1 MRRILLALAIG
12 LIVIALPGVTFATS
26 DEETVRLLKR
36 DADQGNANAQGR
48 LGYFYETGRGG
59 LAKDDR
65 EAARLYRL
73 AADQGNA
80 SARNNL
86 GGLYRDGRGG
96 LTKDDREALR
106 LFKLAADQGNAY
118 GQLNLGLFNRDGRGG
133 LSKDDREAAR
143 LFKLAAD
150 QAQADARVNLGYFY
164 ETGHGGLAKDD
175 GEAVRLYRLA
185 ADQGNA
191 TAQSNLGV
199 FYRDGR
205 GGLAKDDREA
215 LRLFKLAADQGNP
228 YGQNHLGGF
237 YRDGG
242 GGLAKDDREAARLFK
257 LAADQGH
264 ASAKVNLGYFYEKG
278 RGDLAQDD
286 REAAR
291 LYKLAADQGNAAG
304 QNYLGVLYRDGRG
317 GLTKDERE
325 AARLFK
331 LASDQ
336 NYAYAQQNL
345 GTFYRDGRGGLTVDD
360 REAARLLKLAADQ
373 GNANARTA
381 LNQITQQ
388 PSQEV
393 NAAPN
398 AHLKQ
403 EVVEPSSAP
412 AANLPSVPERRVA
425 LVIGNSAYQTVSGL
439 PNTTN
444 DARAIAE
451 VLKADGFTSV
461 RIILDMTRASMIA
474 SLNDFQ
480 READTSDWA
489 VVYYAG
495 HGLEV
500 SGANY
505 LVPIDAKL
513 GDDRDIQDEAVS
525 VDRILSAVENAKKL
539 RLVMLDACRDNPFLK
554 RMHRSIATRSI
565 SRGLAAIEP
574 SGATLI
580 VFAAKDGETAEDG
593 TGGHSPFAASLIK
606 RLQQPTIEIN
616 KLFRLVTSDV
626 LKATGNQQRPFVYG
640 SLPGEEDYYFRLR

>member
-12 LIVIALPGVTFATS
+12 LTLVALPGVGFAMS
-26 DEETVRLLKR
+26 DEETVRLLQR
-36 DADQGNANAQGR
+36 DADQGNASAQVR

-65 EAARLYRL
+65 KAARLYKL

-80 SARNNL
+80 AARNNL
-86 GGLYRDGRGG
+86 GVLYRDGGGG

-118 GQLNLGLFNRDGRGG
+118 AQQNLGGFYRDGRGG
-133 LSKDDREAAR
+133 LGKDDREAVR

-150 QAQADARVNLGYFY
+150 QALADARASLGYFY
-164 ETGHGGLAKDD
+164 ETGRGGLPKDTR
-175 GEAVRLYRLA
+175 EAARLYRLA

-191 TAQSNLGV
+191 AAQNNLGV
-199 FYRDGR
+199 FYRDG
-205 GGLAKDDREA
+205 GAGLTKDDREA
-215 LRLFKLAADQGNP
+215 LRFFKLAADQGNAA
-228 YGQNHLGGF
+228 GQNNLGVL
-237 YRDGG
+237 YRDGRG
-242 GGLAKDDREAARLFK
+242 SLTKDEREA
-257 LAADQGH
+257 
-264 ASAKVNLGYFYEKG
+264 V
-278 RGDLAQDD
+278 
-286 REAAR
+286 R

-304 QNYLGVLYRDGRG
+304 QNNLGVLYRDGRG
-317 GLTKDERE
+317 SLTMDNRE
-325 AARLFK
+325 AARLF
-331 LASDQ
+331 
-336 NYAYAQQNL
+336 
-345 GTFYRDGRGGLTVDD
+345 
-360 REAARLLKLAADQ
+360 KLAADQ

-381 LNQITQQ
+381 LNQIAQ

-393 NAAPN
+393 GAAPN
-398 AHLKQ
+398 AHSNQ
-403 EVVEPSSAP
+403 EVVEPSPAP
-412 AANLPSVPERRVA
+412 AANLPSGPERRVA
-425 LVIGNSAYQTVSGL
+425 LVIGNAAYQAVSGL
-439 PNTTN
+439 ANTTN
-444 DARAIAE
+444 DARAIAD

-461 RIILDMTRASMIA
+461 RIALDMTRASMIA

-500 SGANY
+500 SGTNY
-505 LVPIDAKL
+505 LVPIDARL

-525 VDRILSAVENAKKL
+525 VDRILRAVENAKKL

-554 RMHRSIATRSI
+554 KMHRSIATRSI

-574 SGATLI
+574 LGATLI

-593 TGGHSPFAASLIK
+593 AGSHSPFAASLIK

-640 SLPGEEDYYFRLR
+640 SLPGEEDYYFRSR

>member
-1 MRRILLALAIG
+1 MRRFLLALAIG
-12 LIVIALPGVTFATS
+12 LTLVALPGVGFAAS
-26 DEETVRLLKR
+26 DEETVRLLQR
-36 DADQGNANAQGR
+36 DADQGNANAQVR
-48 LGYFYETGRGG
+48 LGYFYENGRGG

-65 EAARLYRL
+65 KAARLYKL

-80 SARNNL
+80 AARNNL
-86 GGLYRDGRGG
+86 GVLYRDGGGG

-118 GQLNLGLFNRDGRGG
+118 AQQNLGGFYRDGRGG
-133 LSKDDREAAR
+133 LTKDDREAVR

-150 QAQADARVNLGYFY
+150 QALADARASLGYFY
-164 ETGHGGLAKDD
+164 ETGRGGLAKDTR
-175 GEAVRLYRLA
+175 EAARLYRLA

-191 TAQSNLGV
+191 AAQNNLGV
-199 FYRDGR
+199 FYRDGG
-205 GGLAKDDREA
+205 GGLTKDDREA
-215 LRLFKLAADQGNP
+215 LRLFKLAADQGNS
-228 YGQNHLGGF
+228 YGQHNLGG
-237 YRDGG
+237 
-242 GGLAKDDREAARLFK
+242 
-257 LAADQGH
+257 
-264 ASAKVNLGYFYEKG
+264 
-278 RGDLAQDD
+278 
-286 REAAR
+286 
-291 LYKLAADQGNAAG
+291 
-304 QNYLGVLYRDGRG
+304 LYRDGLG
-317 GLTKDERE
+317 GLAKDERE

-331 LASDQ
+331 LAADHGNAGAGVS
-336 NYAYAQQNL
+336 L
-345 GTFYRDGRGGLTVDD
+345 GYFYEKGLGDLAKDD
-360 REAARLLKLAADQ
+360 REAVRLYRLAADQ

-381 LNQITQQ
+381 LNQITQ

-393 NAAPN
+393 GAVANARSN
-398 AHLKQ
+398 Q

-412 AANLPSVPERRVA
+412 VANLLSVPERRVA
-425 LVIGNSAYQTVSGL
+425 LVIGNAAYQAVSGL
-439 PNTTN
+439 ANTTN
-444 DARAIAE
+444 DARAIAD

-461 RIILDMTRASMIA
+461 RIALDMTRASMIA

-500 SGANY
+500 SGTNY
-505 LVPIDAKL
+505 LVPIDARL

-525 VDRILSAVENAKKL
+525 VDRILRAVENAKKL

-554 RMHRSIATRSI
+554 KMHRSIATRSI

-574 SGATLI
+574 LGATLI

-593 TGGHSPFAASLIK
+593 AGNHSPFAASLIK

-640 SLPGEEDYYFRLR
+640 SLPGEEDYYFRSR

>member
-1 MRRILLALAIG
+1 MRRILLALAMA
-12 LIVIALPGVTFATS
+12 LTVIALPGVTFAIS
-26 DEETVRLLKR
+26 DEETVRLLKH

-106 LFKLAADQGNAY
+106 L
-118 GQLNLGLFNRDGRGG
+118 
-133 LSKDDREAAR
+133 
-143 LFKLAAD
+143 
-150 QAQADARVNLGYFY
+150 
-164 ETGHGGLAKDD
+164 
-175 GEAVRLYRLA
+175 YRLA

-205 GGLAKDDREA
+205 GGLTKDDREA

-228 YGQNHLGGF
+228 YGQNQLGGF
-237 YRDGG
+237 
-242 GGLAKDDREAARLFK
+242 F
-257 LAADQGH
+257 
-264 ASAKVNLGYFYEKG
+264 
-278 RGDLAQDD
+278 
-286 REAAR
+286 
-291 LYKLAADQGNAAG
+291 
-304 QNYLGVLYRDGRG
+304 RDGRG
-317 GLTKDERE
+317 GLTM
-325 AARLFK
+325 
-331 LASDQ
+331 
-336 NYAYAQQNL
+336 
-345 GTFYRDGRGGLTVDD
+345 DD
-360 REAARLLKLAADQ
+360 REAARLLRLAADQ

-393 NAAPN
+393 SSAPS

-412 AANLPSVPERRVA
+412 TANFPSVPERRVA

-505 LVPIDAKL
+505 LVPIVAKL

-554 RMHRSIATRSI
+554 KMHRSIATRSI

-574 SGATLI
+574 LGATLI

-593 TGGHSPFAASLIK
+593 AGSHSPFAASLIK

-640 SLPGEEDYYFRLR
+640 SLPGEEDYYFRSR

>member
-1 MRRILLALAIG
+1 MRRILLALVIA
-12 LIVIALPGVTFATS
+12 LTVIALPGVTFAIS

-150 QAQADARVNLGYFY
+150 QAQADARVNLGHFY

-175 GEAVRLYRLA
+175 REAVRLYRLA

-205 GGLAKDDREA
+205 GGLTKDDREA

-228 YGQNHLGGF
+228 YGQNNLGGL

-242 GGLAKDDREAARLFK
+242 GGLAKDDREAARL
-257 LAADQGH
+257 
-264 ASAKVNLGYFYEKG
+264 
-278 RGDLAQDD
+278 
-286 REAAR
+286 
-291 LYKLAADQGNAAG
+291 YKLAADQGSAAG

-336 NYAYAQQNL
+336 NYAYGQQNL
-345 GTFYRDGRGGLTVDD
+345 GIFYRDGRGGLTMDD

-388 PSQEV
+388 TSQEV
-393 NAAPN
+393 TAAPN
-398 AHLKQ
+398 APLKQ
-403 EVVEPSSAP
+403 EAVEPGSAP

-425 LVIGNSAYQTVSGL
+425 LVIGNSAYQTVGGL

-451 VLKADGFTSV
+451 VLRADGFTSV

-474 SLNDFQ
+474 FLNDFQ

-495 HGLEV
+495 HGMEV

-513 GDDRDIQDEAVS
+513 GDDRDVQDEAVS

-574 SGATLI
+574 MGATLI

>member
-1 MRRILLALAIG
+1 MRRILLALAIA
-12 LIVIALPGVTFATS
+12 LAVIALPGVTFAIS

-65 EAARLYRL
+65 EAA
-73 AADQGNA
+73 
-80 SARNNL
+80 
-86 GGLYRDGRGG
+86 
-96 LTKDDREALR
+96 R

-175 GEAVRLYRLA
+175 REAVRLYRLA

-205 GGLAKDDREA
+205 GGLT
-215 LRLFKLAADQGNP
+215 
-228 YGQNHLGGF
+228 
-237 YRDGG
+237 
-242 GGLAKDDREAARLFK
+242 KDDREAARLYR
-257 LAADQGH
+257 LAADQGN
-264 ASAKVNLGYFYEKG
+264 ASARVILGYFYEKG
-278 RGDLAQDD
+278 RADLAQDE

-291 LYKLAADQGNAAG
+291 LYKLAAYQGSAAG

-325 AARLFK
+325 AARL
-331 LASDQ
+331 
-336 NYAYAQQNL
+336 
-345 GTFYRDGRGGLTVDD
+345 
-360 REAARLLKLAADQ
+360 LKLAADQ

-388 PSQEV
+388 TSQEV
-393 NAAPN
+393 TAAPN
-398 AHLKQ
+398 APAKQ
-403 EVVEPSSAP
+403 EAVEPGSAP
-412 AANLPSVPERRVA
+412 AANLPAVPERRVA
-425 LVIGNSAYQTVSGL
+425 LVIGNSAYQTVGGL

-474 SLNDFQ
+474 SLNEFQ
-480 READTSDWA
+480 READASDWA

-495 HGLEV
+495 HGMEV

-505 LVPIDAKL
+505 LVPIDARL

-574 SGATLI
+574 MGATLI

>member
-1 MRRILLALAIG
+1 MRRILLALAVG
-12 LIVIALPGVTFATS
+12 LTLVALPGVGFAMS
-26 DEETVRLLKR
+26 DEETVIVLKR
-36 DADQGNANAQGR
+36 DADQGNANAQVR

-65 EAARLYRL
+65 EAARLYKL

-80 SARNNL
+80 AARSNL

-118 GQLNLGLFNRDGRGG
+118 GQHNLGLFYRDGRGG

-143 LFKLAAD
+143 LFTLAAD
-150 QAQADARVNLGYFY
+150 QAHPDARVSLGYLY
-164 ETGHGGLAKDD
+164 ETGRGGLPKDD
-175 GEAVRLYRLA
+175 REALRLYRLA

-191 TAQSNLGV
+191 TARNNLGV
-199 FYRDGR
+199 YYRDGR
-205 GGLAKDDREA
+205 GGLTKDDREA
-215 LRLFKLAADQGNP
+215 LRLFKLAADQGSP
-228 YGQNHLGGF
+228 YGQNNLGGF

-242 GGLAKDDREAARLFK
+242 GGLPKDDREAVRLYR
-257 LAADQGH
+257 LAADQGN
-264 ASAKVNLGYFYEKG
+264 ASARVNLGYFYEKG

-304 QNYLGVLYRDGRG
+304 QNNLGVLYRDGRG

-325 AARLFK
+325 AARLFR

-336 NYAYAQQNL
+336 NNVYGQQNL
-345 GTFYRDGRGGLTVDD
+345 GIFYRDGRGGLTMDD
-360 REAARLLKLAADQ
+360 REAARLFKLAADQ

-381 LNQITQQ
+381 LNQIT
-388 PSQEV
+388 
-393 NAAPN
+393 PN
-398 AHLKQ
+398 AHSNQ
-403 EVVEPSSAP
+403 EVVEPRSAP
-412 AANLPSVPERRVA
+412 TANLPSVPERRVA
-425 LVIGNSAYQTVSGL
+425 LVIGNSAYQAVSGL
-439 PNTTN
+439 ANTTN

-461 RIILDMTRASMIA
+461 RIILDMNRASMIA

-500 SGANY
+500 SGTNY
-505 LVPIDAKL
+505 LVPIDARL
-513 GDDRDIQDEAVS
+513 GDDRDIPDEAVS

-574 SGATLI
+574 VGATLI

-593 TGGHSPFAASLIK
+593 AGNHSPFAASLIN

-626 LKATGNQQRPFVYG
+626 LKATGNKQRPFVYG
-640 SLPGEEDYYFRLR
+640 SLPGEEDYYFRSR

>member
-1 MRRILLALAIG
+1 MRRILLALAIA
-12 LIVIALPGVTFATS
+12 LTVIALPGVTFAIS

-48 LGYFYETGRGG
+48 LGYFYESGRGG

-86 GGLYRDGRGG
+86 GGLY
-96 LTKDDREALR
+96 
-106 LFKLAADQGNAY
+106 
-118 GQLNLGLFNRDGRGG
+118 RDGRGG

-175 GEAVRLYRLA
+175 REAVRLYRLA

-205 GGLAKDDREA
+205 GGITKDDREA

-228 YGQNHLGGF
+228 YGQNNLGGL

-242 GGLAKDDREAARLFK
+242 GGLAKDDREAGRLYK
-257 LAADQGH
+257 LAADQGN
-264 ASAKVNLGYFYEKG
+264 ASARVNLGYFYEKG

-291 LYKLAADQGNAAG
+291 LYKLAADQGSAAG
-304 QNYLGVLYRDGRG
+304 Q
-317 GLTKDERE
+317 
-325 AARLFK
+325 
-331 LASDQ
+331 
-336 NYAYAQQNL
+336 
-345 GTFYRDGRGGLTVDD
+345 
-360 REAARLLKLAADQ
+360 
-373 GNANARTA
+373 TA

-388 PSQEV
+388 TSQEV
-393 NAAPN
+393 TAAPN
-398 AHLKQ
+398 APLKQ

-412 AANLPSVPERRVA
+412 AANLPAVPERRVA
-425 LVIGNSAYQTVSGL
+425 LVIGNSAYQTVGGL

-461 RIILDMTRASMIA
+461 RMILDMNRASMIA
-474 SLNDFQ
+474 SLNEFQ

-495 HGLEV
+495 HGMEV

-505 LVPIDAKL
+505 LVPIDARL
-513 GDDRDIQDEAVS
+513 GDDRDILDEAVS
-525 VDRILSAVENAKKL
+525 VNRILSAVENAKKL
-539 RLVMLDACRDNPFLK
+539 RLVMFDACRDNPFLK

-574 SGATLI
+574 MGATLI

-593 TGGHSPFAASLIK
+593 TGGHS
-606 RLQQPTIEIN
+606 
-616 KLFRLVTSDV
+616 
-626 LKATGNQQRPFVYG
+626 
-640 SLPGEEDYYFRLR
+640 

>member
-1 MRRILLALAIG
+1 MRRILLALAMA
-12 LIVIALPGVTFATS
+12 LTVIALPGVTFAIS
-26 DEETVRLLKR
+26 DEETVRLLKH

-73 AADQGNA
+73 AADQ
-80 SARNNL
+80 
-86 GGLYRDGRGG
+86 
-96 LTKDDREALR
+96 T
-106 LFKLAADQGNAY
+106 
-118 GQLNLGLFNRDGRGG
+118 
-133 LSKDDREAAR
+133 
-143 LFKLAAD
+143 
-150 QAQADARVNLGYFY
+150 QADARVNLGYFY

-175 GEAVRLYRLA
+175 HEAVRLYRLA

-205 GGLAKDDREA
+205 GGLT
-215 LRLFKLAADQGNP
+215 
-228 YGQNHLGGF
+228 
-237 YRDGG
+237 
-242 GGLAKDDREAARLFK
+242 KDDREAARLFK
-257 LAADQGH
+257 LAADQGN
-264 ASAKVNLGYFYEKG
+264 ASARVNLGYFYEKG

-291 LYKLAADQGNAAG
+291 LYKLAADQ
-304 QNYLGVLYRDGRG
+304 
-317 GLTKDERE
+317 
-325 AARLFK
+325 
-331 LASDQ
+331 
-336 NYAYAQQNL
+336 NYAYGQQNL
-345 GTFYRDGRGGLTVDD
+345 GIFYRDGRGGLTMDD
-360 REAARLLKLAADQ
+360 REAARLLRLAADQ

-393 NAAPN
+393 SSAPS

-480 READTSDWA
+480 READTADWA

-565 SRGLAAIEP
+565 SRGL
-574 SGATLI
+574 GA
-580 VFAAKDGETAEDG
+580 
-593 TGGHSPFAASLIK
+593 
-606 RLQQPTIEIN
+606 
-616 KLFRLVTSDV
+616 
-626 LKATGNQQRPFVYG
+626 RPDRV
-640 SLPGEEDYYFRLR
+640 S

>member
-1 MRRILLALAIG
+1 MRRILLALVIA
-12 LIVIALPGVTFATS
+12 LTVIALPGVTFAIS

-150 QAQADARVNLGYFY
+150 QAQADARVNLGHFY

-175 GEAVRLYRLA
+175 REAVRLYRLA

-205 GGLAKDDREA
+205 GGLTKDDREA

-228 YGQNHLGGF
+228 YGQNNLGGL

-242 GGLAKDDREAARLFK
+242 GGLAKDDREAARL
-257 LAADQGH
+257 
-264 ASAKVNLGYFYEKG
+264 
-278 RGDLAQDD
+278 
-286 REAAR
+286 
-291 LYKLAADQGNAAG
+291 YKLAADQGSAAG

-336 NYAYAQQNL
+336 NYAYGQQNL
-345 GTFYRDGRGGLTVDD
+345 GIFYRDGRGGLTMDD

-388 PSQEV
+388 SSQEV
-393 NAAPN
+393 TAAPN
-398 AHLKQ
+398 APLKQ
-403 EVVEPSSAP
+403 EAVEPGSAP

-425 LVIGNSAYQTVSGL
+425 LVIGNSAYQTVGGL

-451 VLKADGFTSV
+451 VLRADGFTSV

-474 SLNDFQ
+474 FLNDFQ

-495 HGLEV
+495 HGMEV

-574 SGATLI
+574 TGATLI

>member
-12 LIVIALPGVTFATS
+12 LTVIALPSVTFAIS
-26 DEETVRLLKR
+26 DEETV
-36 DADQGNANAQGR
+36 
-48 LGYFYETGRGG
+48 
-59 LAKDDR
+59 
-65 EAARLYRL
+65 
-73 AADQGNA
+73 
-80 SARNNL
+80 
-86 GGLYRDGRGG
+86 
-96 LTKDDREALR
+96 
-106 LFKLAADQGNAY
+106 
-118 GQLNLGLFNRDGRGG
+118 
-133 LSKDDREAAR
+133 
-143 LFKLAAD
+143 
-150 QAQADARVNLGYFY
+150 
-164 ETGHGGLAKDD
+164 
-175 GEAVRLYRLA
+175 
-185 ADQGNA
+185 
-191 TAQSNLGV
+191 
-199 FYRDGR
+199 
-205 GGLAKDDREA
+205 
-215 LRLFKLAADQGNP
+215 
-228 YGQNHLGGF
+228 
-237 YRDGG
+237 
-242 GGLAKDDREAARLFK
+242 
-257 LAADQGH
+257 
-264 ASAKVNLGYFYEKG
+264 
-278 RGDLAQDD
+278 
-286 REAAR
+286 
-291 LYKLAADQGNAAG
+291 
-304 QNYLGVLYRDGRG
+304 
-317 GLTKDERE
+317 
-325 AARLFK
+325 
-331 LASDQ
+331 
-336 NYAYAQQNL
+336 QQNL
-345 GTFYRDGRGGLTVDD
+345 GIFYRDGRGGLTMDD
-360 REAARLLKLAADQ
+360 REAARLLRLAADQ

-388 PSQEV
+388 TSQEV
-393 NAAPN
+393 SAAPN
-398 AHLKQ
+398 APLKQ

-412 AANLPSVPERRVA
+412 AANLPSVPEHRVA

-574 SGATLI
+574 MGATLI

-593 TGGHSPFAASLIK
+593 TGGHSPFAASLIR

>member
-12 LIVIALPGVTFATS
+12 LTLVALPGVGLAMS
-26 DEETVRLLKR
+26 DEETVIVLKR
-36 DADQGNANAQGR
+36 DADQGNANAQVR
-48 LGYFYETGRGG
+48 LGYLYETGRGG
-59 LAKDDR
+59 LPKDDR
-65 EAARLYRL
+65 EALRLYRL

-80 SARNNL
+80 TAKNNL
-86 GGLYRDGRGG
+86 GVYSRDGRGG

-106 LFKLAADQGNAY
+106 LFKLAADQGSPY
-118 GQLNLGLFNRDGRGG
+118 GQNNLGGFYRDGGGG
-133 LSKDDREAAR
+133 LPKDDR
-143 LFKLAAD
+143 
-150 QAQADARVNLGYFY
+150 
-164 ETGHGGLAKDD
+164 
-175 GEAVRLYRLA
+175 EAVRLYRLA

-191 TAQSNLGV
+191 S
-199 FYRDGR
+199 
-205 GGLAKDDREA
+205 
-215 LRLFKLAADQGNP
+215 
-228 YGQNHLGGF
+228 
-237 YRDGG
+237 
-242 GGLAKDDREAARLFK
+242 AR
-257 LAADQGH
+257 
-264 ASAKVNLGYFYEKG
+264 VNLGYFYEKG

-304 QNYLGVLYRDGRG
+304 QTYLGVLYRDGRG

-336 NYAYAQQNL
+336 NYAYGQQNL
-345 GTFYRDGRGGLTVDD
+345 GIFYRDGRGGLTMDD

-393 NAAPN
+393 SSAPS

-412 AANLPSVPERRVA
+412 TTNLPSVPERRVA

-539 RLVMLDACRDNPFLK
+539 RLVMLDACRNNPFLK
-554 RMHRSIATRSI
+554 KMHRSIATRSI

-574 SGATLI
+574 LGATLI
-580 VFAAKDGETAEDG
+580 VFAAQDGETAEDG
-593 TGGHSPFAASLIK
+593 AGNHSPFAASLIN

-626 LKATGNQQRPFVYG
+626 LKATGNKQRPFVYG

>member
-12 LIVIALPGVTFATS
+12 LTLVALPGVGFAAS
-26 DEETVRLLKR
+26 DEETVRLLQR
-36 DADQGNANAQGR
+36 DADQGNASAQVR

-65 EAARLYRL
+65 KAARLYKL

-80 SARNNL
+80 AARNNL
-86 GGLYRDGRGG
+86 GVLYRDGGGG

-118 GQLNLGLFNRDGRGG
+118 AQQNLGGFYRDGRGG
-133 LSKDDREAAR
+133 LGKDDREAVR

-150 QAQADARVNLGYFY
+150 QALADARASLGYFY
-164 ETGHGGLAKDD
+164 ETGRGGLPKDTR
-175 GEAVRLYRLA
+175 EAARLYRLA

-191 TAQSNLGV
+191 AAQNNLGV
-199 FYRDGR
+199 FYRDG
-205 GGLAKDDREA
+205 GAGLTKDDREA
-215 LRLFKLAADQGNP
+215 LRLFKLAADQGNA
-228 YGQNHLGGF
+228 YAQQNLGGF
-237 YRDGG
+237 YRDGL
-242 GGLAKDDREAARLFK
+242 GGLAKDERKAARLFK
-257 LAADQGH
+257 LAADQGNPGAR
-264 ASAKVNLGYFYEKG
+264 ASLGYFYERG
-278 RGDLAQDD
+278 LGDLAKDD
-286 REAAR
+286 REAVR

-304 QNYLGVLYRDGRG
+304 QNNLGVLYRDGRG
-317 GLTKDERE
+317 GLTMDNRE
-325 AARLFK
+325 AARLF
-331 LASDQ
+331 
-336 NYAYAQQNL
+336 
-345 GTFYRDGRGGLTVDD
+345 
-360 REAARLLKLAADQ
+360 KLAADQ

-381 LNQITQQ
+381 LNQIAQ

-393 NAAPN
+393 GAAPN
-398 AHLKQ
+398 AHSNQ
-403 EVVEPSSAP
+403 EVVEPSPAP
-412 AANLPSVPERRVA
+412 AANLPSGPERRVA
-425 LVIGNSAYQTVSGL
+425 LVIGNAAYQAVSGL
-439 PNTTN
+439 ANTTN
-444 DARAIAE
+444 DARAIAD

-461 RIILDMTRASMIA
+461 RIALDMTRASMIA

-500 SGANY
+500 SGTNY
-505 LVPIDAKL
+505 LVPIDARL

-525 VDRILSAVENAKKL
+525 VDRILRAVENAKKL

-554 RMHRSIATRSI
+554 KMHRSIATRSI

-574 SGATLI
+574 LGATLI

-593 TGGHSPFAASLIK
+593 AGSHSPFAASLIK

>member
-12 LIVIALPGVTFATS
+12 LTLVALPGVGFAIG
-26 DEETVRLLKR
+26 DEETVRLLQR
-36 DADQGNANAQGR
+36 DADQGNASAQVR

-65 EAARLYRL
+65 RAARLYKL

-80 SARNNL
+80 AARNNL
-86 GGLYRDGRGG
+86 GVLYRDGGGG

-118 GQLNLGLFNRDGRGG
+118 AQQNLGGFYRDGRGG
-133 LSKDDREAAR
+133 ISKDDREAVR

-150 QAQADARVNLGYFY
+150 QALADARASLGYFY
-164 ETGHGGLAKDD
+164 ETGRGGLPKDTR
-175 GEAVRLYRLA
+175 EAARLYRLA

-191 TAQSNLGV
+191 AAQNNLGV
-199 FYRDGR
+199 FYRDG
-205 GGLAKDDREA
+205 GAGLTKDDREA
-215 LRLFKLAADQGNP
+215 LRLFKLAADQGNS
-228 YGQNHLGGF
+228 YGQHNLGGL
-237 YRDGG
+237 YRDGL
-242 GGLAKDDREAARLFK
+242 GGLAKDEREAARLFK
-257 LAADQGH
+257 LAADQGNPGAR
-264 ASAKVNLGYFYEKG
+264 ASLGYFYERG
-278 RGDLAQDD
+278 LGDLAKDD
-286 REAAR
+286 REAVR

-304 QNYLGVLYRDGRG
+304 QNNLGVLYRDGRG
-317 GLTKDERE
+317 GLTMDNRE
-325 AARLFK
+325 AARLF
-331 LASDQ
+331 
-336 NYAYAQQNL
+336 
-345 GTFYRDGRGGLTVDD
+345 
-360 REAARLLKLAADQ
+360 KLAADQ

-381 LNQITQQ
+381 LNQITQ

-393 NAAPN
+393 GAAPN
-398 AHLKQ
+398 AHSNQ
-403 EVVEPSSAP
+403 EVVEPSPAP
-412 AANLPSVPERRVA
+412 AANLPSGPERRVA
-425 LVIGNSAYQTVSGL
+425 LVIGNAAYQAVSGL
-439 PNTTN
+439 ANTTN
-444 DARAIAE
+444 DARAIAD

-461 RIILDMTRASMIA
+461 RIALDMTRASMIA

-500 SGANY
+500 SGTNY
-505 LVPIDAKL
+505 LVPIDARL

-525 VDRILSAVENAKKL
+525 VDRILRAVENAKKL

-554 RMHRSIATRSI
+554 KMHRSIATRSI

-574 SGATLI
+574 LGATLI

-593 TGGHSPFAASLIK
+593 AGSHSPFAASLIT

-640 SLPGEEDYYFRLR
+640 SLPGEEDYYFRSR

>member
-12 LIVIALPGVTFATS
+12 LTLIAPPGVGFAMS
-26 DEETVRLLKR
+26 DEETVIVLKR
-36 DADQGNANAQGR
+36 DADQGNANAQVR

-65 EAARLYRL
+65 EAARLYKL

-80 SARNNL
+80 AARNNL
-86 GGLYRDGRGG
+86 GVYYRDGRGG

-106 LFKLAADQGNAY
+106 LFKLAADQGN
-118 GQLNLGLFNRDGRGG
+118 
-133 LSKDDREAAR
+133 
-143 LFKLAAD
+143 
-150 QAQADARVNLGYFY
+150 
-164 ETGHGGLAKDD
+164 
-175 GEAVRLYRLA
+175 
-185 ADQGNA
+185 
-191 TAQSNLGV
+191 
-199 FYRDGR
+199 
-205 GGLAKDDREA
+205 
-215 LRLFKLAADQGNP
+215 P
-228 YGQNHLGGF
+228 YGQNQLGGF
-237 YRDGG
+237 FRDGG

-257 LAADQGH
+257 LAADQGN
-264 ASAKVNLGYFYEKG
+264 ASARVNLGYFYEKG

-304 QNYLGVLYRDGRG
+304 QTYLGGLYRDGRG

-325 AARLFK
+325 AALLFK

-336 NYAYAQQNL
+336 NYAYGQQNL
-345 GTFYRDGRGGLTVDD
+345 GIFYRHGRGGLTMDD
-360 REAARLLKLAADQ
+360 REAARLLRLAADQ

-393 NAAPN
+393 SSAPS

-539 RLVMLDACRDNPFLK
+539 RLVMLDACRNNPFLK
-554 RMHRSIATRSI
+554 KMHRSIATRSI

-574 SGATLI
+574 AGATLI

-593 TGGHSPFAASLIK
+593 AGNHSPFAASLIN

-640 SLPGEEDYYFRLR
+640 SLPGEEDYYFRS

>member
-1 MRRILLALAIG
+1 M
-12 LIVIALPGVTFATS
+12 
-26 DEETVRLLKR
+26 
-36 DADQGNANAQGR
+36 
-48 LGYFYETGRGG
+48 
-59 LAKDDR
+59 
-65 EAARLYRL
+65 
-73 AADQGNA
+73 
-80 SARNNL
+80 
-86 GGLYRDGRGG
+86 
-96 LTKDDREALR
+96 
-106 LFKLAADQGNAY
+106 
-118 GQLNLGLFNRDGRGG
+118 
-133 LSKDDREAAR
+133 
-143 LFKLAAD
+143 
-150 QAQADARVNLGYFY
+150 
-164 ETGHGGLAKDD
+164 
-175 GEAVRLYRLA
+175 
-185 ADQGNA
+185 
-191 TAQSNLGV
+191 
-199 FYRDGR
+199 
-205 GGLAKDDREA
+205 
-215 LRLFKLAADQGNP
+215 
-228 YGQNHLGGF
+228 
-237 YRDGG
+237 
-242 GGLAKDDREAARLFK
+242 
-257 LAADQGH
+257 
-264 ASAKVNLGYFYEKG
+264 
-278 RGDLAQDD
+278 
-286 REAAR
+286 
-291 LYKLAADQGNAAG
+291 
-304 QNYLGVLYRDGRG
+304 
-317 GLTKDERE
+317 
-325 AARLFK
+325 
-331 LASDQ
+331 
-336 NYAYAQQNL
+336 
-345 GTFYRDGRGGLTVDD
+345 DD

-381 LNQITQQ
+381 LNQITQR

-403 EVVEPSSAP
+403 EPVEPGSVP
-412 AANLPSVPERRVA
+412 TANLPSVRERRVA

-461 RIILDMTRASMIA
+461 RITLDMTRGSMIA
-474 SLNDFQ
+474 SLNEFQ
-480 READTSDWA
+480 READTADWA

-554 RMHRSIATRSI
+554 KMHRSVATRSI

-574 SGATLI
+574 SDATLI

-593 TGGHSPFAASLIK
+593 SGGHSPFAASLIK

>member
-1 MRRILLALAIG
+1 MRRILLALAMA
-12 LIVIALPGVTFATS
+12 LTVIALPGVTFAIS
-26 DEETVRLLKR
+26 DEETVRLLKH

-65 EAARLYRL
+65 EA
-73 AADQGNA
+73 
-80 SARNNL
+80 
-86 GGLYRDGRGG
+86 
-96 LTKDDREALR
+96 LR

-118 GQLNLGLFNRDGRGG
+118 GQLNLGLFYREGRGG

-150 QAQADARVNLGYFY
+150 QTQADARVNLGYFY

-175 GEAVRLYRLA
+175 HEAVRLYRLA

-199 FYRDGR
+199 FYRDG
-205 GGLAKDDREA
+205 
-215 LRLFKLAADQGNP
+215 
-228 YGQNHLGGF
+228 
-237 YRDGG
+237 G

-257 LAADQGH
+257 LAADQGN
-264 ASAKVNLGYFYEKG
+264 ASARVNLGYFYEKG
-278 RGDLAQDD
+278 RGDLTQ
-286 REAAR
+286 
-291 LYKLAADQGNAAG
+291 
-304 QNYLGVLYRDGRG
+304 
-317 GLTKDERE
+317 
-325 AARLFK
+325 
-331 LASDQ
+331 
-336 NYAYAQQNL
+336 
-345 GTFYRDGRGGLTVDD
+345 DD

-393 NAAPN
+393 SSAPS

-412 AANLPSVPERRVA
+412 TANFPSVPERRVA

-500 SGANY
+500 SGTNY
-505 LVPIDAKL
+505 LVPIDARL

-525 VDRILSAVENAKKL
+525 VDRILRAVENAKKL

-554 RMHRSIATRSI
+554 KMHRSIATRSI

-574 SGATLI
+574 LGATLI

-593 TGGHSPFAASLIK
+593 AGSHSPFAASLIK

>member
-1 MRRILLALAIG
+1 MRRILLALVIA
-12 LIVIALPGVTFATS
+12 LTVIALPGVTFAIS

-175 GEAVRLYRLA
+175 REAVRLYRLA

-215 LRLFKLAADQGNP
+215 ARLYRLAADQGN
-228 YGQNHLGGF
+228 
-237 YRDGG
+237 
-242 GGLAKDDREAARLFK
+242 
-257 LAADQGH
+257 
-264 ASAKVNLGYFYEKG
+264 ASARVNLGYFYEKG

-291 LYKLAADQGNAAG
+291 LYKLAADQGSAAG

-336 NYAYAQQNL
+336 NYAYGQQNL
-345 GTFYRDGRGGLTVDD
+345 GIFYRDGRGGLTMDD

-388 PSQEV
+388 TSQEV
-393 NAAPN
+393 TAAPN
-398 AHLKQ
+398 APLKQ
-403 EVVEPSSAP
+403 EAVEPGSAP

-425 LVIGNSAYQTVSGL
+425 LVIGNSAYQTVGGL

-495 HGLEV
+495 HGMEV

-574 SGATLI
+574 MGATLI

>member
-12 LIVIALPGVTFATS
+12 LMLVALPGVSLAMS
-26 DEETVRLLKR
+26 DEETVRLLQR
-36 DADQGNANAQGR
+36 DADQGNASAQVR

-65 EAARLYRL
+65 RAARLYKL

-80 SARNNL
+80 AARNNL
-86 GGLYRDGRGG
+86 GVLYRDGGGG

-118 GQLNLGLFNRDGRGG
+118 AQQNLGGFYRDGRGG
-133 LSKDDREAAR
+133 LSKDDREAVR

-150 QAQADARVNLGYFY
+150 QALADARASLGYFY
-164 ETGHGGLAKDD
+164 ETGRGGLPKDD
-175 GEAVRLYRLA
+175 REAARLYRLA

-191 TAQSNLGV
+191 AAQNNLGA
-199 FYRDGR
+199 FYRDG
-205 GGLAKDDREA
+205 GAGLTKDDREA
-215 LRLFKLAADQGNP
+215 LRLFKLAADQGNS
-228 YGQNHLGGF
+228 YGQHNLGGF

-257 LAADQGH
+257 LAADHGN
-264 ASAKVNLGYFYEKG
+264 AGAGVSLGYFYEKG
-278 RGDLAQDD
+278 RGDLAKDD

-304 QNYLGVLYRDGRG
+304 QNNLGVLYRDGRG

-325 AARLFK
+325 AARLFR

-336 NYAYAQQNL
+336 NNAYGQQNL
-345 GTFYRDGRGGLTVDD
+345 GIFYRDGRGGLTIDN
-360 REAARLLKLAADQ
+360 REAARLFKLAADQ

-381 LNQITQQ
+381 LNQITQ

-393 NAAPN
+393 GAAPN
-398 AHLKQ
+398 ARSNQ
-403 EVVEPSSAP
+403 EVVEPGSVP
-412 AANLPSVPERRVA
+412 TANLPSVPERRVA
-425 LVIGNSAYQTVSGL
+425 LVIGNAAYQAVSGL
-439 PNTTN
+439 ANTAN

-461 RIILDMTRASMIA
+461 RIALDMTRASMIA

-500 SGANY
+500 SGTNY
-505 LVPIDAKL
+505 LVPIDARL

-525 VDRILSAVENAKKL
+525 VDRILRAVENAKKL

-554 RMHRSIATRSI
+554 KMHRGIATRSI

-574 SGATLI
+574 LGATLI

-593 TGGHSPFAASLIK
+593 AGSHSPFAASLIK

-626 LKATGNQQRPFVYG
+626 LKATSNQQRPFVYG
-640 SLPGEEDYYFRLR
+640 SLPGEEDYYFRSR

>member
-1 MRRILLALAIG
+1 MRRILLALAIA
-12 LIVIALPGVTFATS
+12 LTVIALPGVTFAIS

-175 GEAVRLYRLA
+175 REAVRLYRLA

-205 GGLAKDDREA
+205 GGL
-215 LRLFKLAADQGNP
+215 
-228 YGQNHLGGF
+228 
-237 YRDGG
+237 
-242 GGLAKDDREAARLFK
+242 
-257 LAADQGH
+257 
-264 ASAKVNLGYFYEKG
+264 
-278 RGDLAQDD
+278 
-286 REAAR
+286 
-291 LYKLAADQGNAAG
+291 
-304 QNYLGVLYRDGRG
+304 
-317 GLTKDERE
+317 TK
-325 AARLFK
+325 
-331 LASDQ
+331 
-336 NYAYAQQNL
+336 
-345 GTFYRDGRGGLTVDD
+345 DD

-388 PSQEV
+388 TSQEV
-393 NAAPN
+393 TAAPN
-398 AHLKQ
+398 APLKQ
-403 EVVEPSSAP
+403 EAVEPGSAP

-425 LVIGNSAYQTVSGL
+425 LVIGNSAYQTVGGL

-495 HGLEV
+495 HGMEV

-574 SGATLI
+574 MGATLI

>member
-1 MRRILLALAIG
+1 MRRFLLALAIG
-12 LIVIALPGVTFATS
+12 LTLVALPGVGFAAS
-26 DEETVRLLKR
+26 DEETVRLLQR
-36 DADQGNANAQGR
+36 DADQGNANAQVR
-48 LGYFYETGRGG
+48 LGYFYENGRGG

-65 EAARLYRL
+65 KAARLYKL

-80 SARNNL
+80 AARNNL
-86 GGLYRDGRGG
+86 GVLYRDGGGG

-118 GQLNLGLFNRDGRGG
+118 SKQRIGGFYPAARGSLG
-133 LSKDDREAAR
+133 KDDREAVR

-150 QAQADARVNLGYFY
+150 QALADARASLGYFY
-164 ETGHGGLAKDD
+164 ETGRGGLAKDTR
-175 GEAVRLYRLA
+175 EAARLYRLA

-191 TAQSNLGV
+191 AAQNNLGV
-199 FYRDGR
+199 FYRDGG
-205 GGLAKDDREA
+205 GGLTKDDREA
-215 LRLFKLAADQGNP
+215 LRLFKLAADQGNS
-228 YGQNHLGGF
+228 YGQHNLGGL
-237 YRDGG
+237 YRDGL
-242 GGLAKDDREAARLFK
+242 GGLAKDEREAARLFK
-257 LAADQGH
+257 LAADHGN
-264 ASAKVNLGYFYEKG
+264 AGAGVSLGYFYEKG
-278 RGDLAQDD
+278 LGDLAKDD
-286 REAAR
+286 REAVR
-291 LYKLAADQGNAAG
+291 LYRLAADQGNAAG
-304 QNYLGVLYRDGRG
+304 QNNLGVLYRDGRG

-336 NYAYAQQNL
+336 NNAYGQQNL
-345 GTFYRDGRGGLTVDD
+345 GIFYRDGRGGLTMDN
-360 REAARLLKLAADQ
+360 REAARLFKLAADQ

-381 LNQITQQ
+381 LNQITQ

-393 NAAPN
+393 TAVANARSN
-398 AHLKQ
+398 Q

-412 AANLPSVPERRVA
+412 VANLLSVPERRVV
-425 LVIGNSAYQTVSGL
+425 LVIGNAAYQAVSGL
-439 PNTTN
+439 ANTTN
-444 DARAIAE
+444 DARAIAD

-461 RIILDMTRASMIA
+461 RIALDMTRASMIA

-500 SGANY
+500 SGTNY
-505 LVPIDAKL
+505 LVPIDARL

-525 VDRILSAVENAKKL
+525 VDRILRAVENAKKL

-554 RMHRSIATRSI
+554 KMHRSIATRSI

-574 SGATLI
+574 LGATLI

-593 TGGHSPFAASLIK
+593 AGNHSPFAASLIK

-640 SLPGEEDYYFRLR
+640 SLPGEEDYYFRSR

>member
-1 MRRILLALAIG
+1 MRRILLALAIA
-12 LIVIALPGVTFATS
+12 LTVIALPGVTFAIS

-175 GEAVRLYRLA
+175 REAVRLYRLA

-215 LRLFKLAADQGNP
+215 ARLYRLAADQGN
-228 YGQNHLGGF
+228 
-237 YRDGG
+237 
-242 GGLAKDDREAARLFK
+242 
-257 LAADQGH
+257 
-264 ASAKVNLGYFYEKG
+264 ASARVNLGYFYEKG

-291 LYKLAADQGNAAG
+291 LYKLAADQGSAAG

-336 NYAYAQQNL
+336 NYAYGQQNL
-345 GTFYRDGRGGLTVDD
+345 GIFYRDGRGGLTMDD

-388 PSQEV
+388 TSQEV
-393 NAAPN
+393 TAAPN
-398 AHLKQ
+398 APLKQ
-403 EVVEPSSAP
+403 EAVEPGSAP

-425 LVIGNSAYQTVSGL
+425 LVIGNSAYQTVGGL

-495 HGLEV
+495 HGMEV

-513 GDDRDIQDEAVS
+513 GDDRDVQDEAVS

-574 SGATLI
+574 MGATLI

>member
-1 MRRILLALAIG
+1 MRRILLALAIA
-12 LIVIALPGVTFATS
+12 LTVIALPGVTFAIS
-26 DEETVRLLKR
+26 DEETVRLLRR
-36 DADQGNANAQGR
+36 DVDQGNANAQGR

-118 GQLNLGLFNRDGRGG
+118 GQLNLGLFNRDPRGA
-133 LSKDDREAAR
+133 LSQDDREAAP

-175 GEAVRLYRLA
+175 REAVRFYRLA
-185 ADQGNA
+185 AGQGHA
-191 TAQSNLGV
+191 TAPNNLGV

-205 GGLAKDDREA
+205 GGLT
-215 LRLFKLAADQGNP
+215 
-228 YGQNHLGGF
+228 
-237 YRDGG
+237 
-242 GGLAKDDREAARLFK
+242 KDDREAARLYR
-257 LAADQGH
+257 LAADQGN
-264 ASAKVNLGYFYEKG
+264 ASARVNLGYFYEKG
-278 RGDLAQDD
+278 RADLAQDD

-291 LYKLAADQGNAAG
+291 LYKLAADQGSAAG

-325 AARLFK
+325 AARL
-331 LASDQ
+331 
-336 NYAYAQQNL
+336 
-345 GTFYRDGRGGLTVDD
+345 
-360 REAARLLKLAADQ
+360 LKLAADQ

-388 PSQEV
+388 TSQEV
-393 NAAPN
+393 TAAPN
-398 AHLKQ
+398 APAKQ
-403 EVVEPSSAP
+403 EAVEPGSAP
-412 AANLPSVPERRVA
+412 AANLPAVPERRVA
-425 LVIGNSAYQTVSGL
+425 LVIGNSAYQTVGGL

-474 SLNDFQ
+474 SLNEFQ
-480 READTSDWA
+480 READASDWA

-495 HGLEV
+495 HGMEV

-505 LVPIDAKL
+505 LVPIDARL
-513 GDDRDIQDEAVS
+513 GVDRDIQDEAVS

-574 SGATLI
+574 MGATLI

>member
-1 MRRILLALAIG
+1 MRRFLLALAIG
-12 LIVIALPGVTFATS
+12 LTLVALPGVGFAAS
-26 DEETVRLLKR
+26 DEETVRLLQR
-36 DADQGNANAQGR
+36 DADQGNANAQVR
-48 LGYFYETGRGG
+48 LGYFYENGRGG

-65 EAARLYRL
+65 KAARLYKL

-80 SARNNL
+80 AARNNL
-86 GGLYRDGRGG
+86 GVLYRDGGGG

-118 GQLNLGLFNRDGRGG
+118 AQQNLGGFYRDGRGG
-133 LSKDDREAAR
+133 LGKDDREAVR

-150 QAQADARVNLGYFY
+150 QALADARASLGYFY
-164 ETGHGGLAKDD
+164 ETGRGGLAKDTR
-175 GEAVRLYRLA
+175 EAARLYRLA

-191 TAQSNLGV
+191 AAQNNLGV
-199 FYRDGR
+199 FYRDGG
-205 GGLAKDDREA
+205 GGLTKDDREA
-215 LRLFKLAADQGNP
+215 LRLFKLAADQGNS
-228 YGQNHLGGF
+228 YGQHNLGGL
-237 YRDGG
+237 YRDGL
-242 GGLAKDDREAARLFK
+242 GGLAKDEREAARLFK
-257 LAADQGH
+257 LAADHGN
-264 ASAKVNLGYFYEKG
+264 AGAGVSLGYFYEKG
-278 RGDLAQDD
+278 LGDLAKDD
-286 REAAR
+286 REAVR
-291 LYKLAADQGNAAG
+291 LYRLAADQGNAAG
-304 QNYLGVLYRDGRG
+304 QNNLGVLYRDGRG

-336 NYAYAQQNL
+336 NNAYGQQNL
-345 GTFYRDGRGGLTVDD
+345 GIFYRDGRGGLTMDN
-360 REAARLLKLAADQ
+360 REAARLFKLAADQ

-381 LNQITQQ
+381 LNQITQ

-393 NAAPN
+393 GAVANARSN
-398 AHLKQ
+398 Q

-412 AANLPSVPERRVA
+412 VANLLSVPERRVV
-425 LVIGNSAYQTVSGL
+425 LVIGNAAYQAVSGL
-439 PNTTN
+439 ANTTN
-444 DARAIAE
+444 DARAIAD

-461 RIILDMTRASMIA
+461 RIALDMTRASMIA

-500 SGANY
+500 SGTNY
-505 LVPIDAKL
+505 LVPIDARL

-525 VDRILSAVENAKKL
+525 VDRILRAVENAKKL

-554 RMHRSIATRSI
+554 KMHRSIATRSI

-574 SGATLI
+574 LGATLI

-593 TGGHSPFAASLIK
+593 AGNHSPFAASLIK

-640 SLPGEEDYYFRLR
+640 SLPGEEDYYFRSR

>member
-1 MRRILLALAIG
+1 MPLPHVRPCGGGEWSTAPGASPQASCTNVTTPAIAKPGRKTRLRTANRRPEQDGRRRDRYQIGAPCGRGARHHARSENVLPLARSRLWKLISGTRLSYPCDLEEWLMRRFLLALAIG
-12 LIVIALPGVTFATS
+12 LTIVALPGVGLAAS
-26 DEETVRLLKR
+26 DEETVRLLQR
-36 DADQGNANAQGR
+36 DADQGNANAQVR
-48 LGYFYETGRGG
+48 LGYFYENGRGG

-65 EAARLYRL
+65 KAARLYKL

-80 SARNNL
+80 AARNNL
-86 GGLYRDGRGG
+86 GVLYRDGGGG

-118 GQLNLGLFNRDGRGG
+118 AQHNLGGLYRDGLGG
-133 LSKDDREAAR
+133 LAKDEREAAR

-150 QAQADARVNLGYFY
+150 HGNAGAGVSLGYFY
-164 ETGHGGLAKDD
+164 EKGLGDLAKDD
-175 GEAVRLYRLA
+175 REAVRLYRLA

-191 TAQSNLGV
+191 
-199 FYRDGR
+199 
-205 GGLAKDDREA
+205 
-215 LRLFKLAADQGNP
+215 
-228 YGQNHLGGF
+228 
-237 YRDGG
+237 
-242 GGLAKDDREAARLFK
+242 
-257 LAADQGH
+257 
-264 ASAKVNLGYFYEKG
+264 
-278 RGDLAQDD
+278 
-286 REAAR
+286 
-291 LYKLAADQGNAAG
+291 AG
-304 QNYLGVLYRDGRG
+304 QNNLGVLYRDGRG

-336 NYAYAQQNL
+336 NNAYGQQNL
-345 GTFYRDGRGGLTVDD
+345 GIFYRDGRGGLTMDN
-360 REAARLLKLAADQ
+360 REAARLFKLAADQ

-381 LNQITQQ
+381 LNQITQ

-393 NAAPN
+393 GAVANARSN
-398 AHLKQ
+398 Q

-412 AANLPSVPERRVA
+412 VANLLSVPERRVA
-425 LVIGNSAYQTVSGL
+425 LVIGNAAYQAVSGL
-439 PNTTN
+439 ANTTN
-444 DARAIAE
+444 DARAIAD

-461 RIILDMTRASMIA
+461 RIALDMTRASMIA

-500 SGANY
+500 SGTNY
-505 LVPIDAKL
+505 LVPIDARL

-525 VDRILSAVENAKKL
+525 VDRILRAGEKAKKL
-539 RLVMLDACRDNPFLK
+539 RLVMLDACRDNPLFK
-554 RMHRSIATRSI
+554 KMDRRIATRPI
-565 SRGLAAIEP
+565 NPGLAAIQP
-574 SGATLI
+574 LGATLI

-593 TGGHSPFAASLIK
+593 ASNHSPFAASLIK

-640 SLPGEEDYYFRLR
+640 SLPGEEDYYFRSR

>member
-1 MRRILLALAIG
+1 MRRFLLALAIG
-12 LIVIALPGVTFATS
+12 LTLVALPGVGFAAS
-26 DEETVRLLKR
+26 DEETVRLLQR
-36 DADQGNANAQGR
+36 DADQGNANAQVR
-48 LGYFYETGRGG
+48 LGYFYENGRGG

-65 EAARLYRL
+65 KAARLYEL

-80 SARNNL
+80 AARNNL
-86 GGLYRDGRGG
+86 GVLYRDGGGG

-118 GQLNLGLFNRDGRGG
+118 AQQNLGGFYRDGRGG
-133 LSKDDREAAR
+133 LGKDDREAVR

-150 QAQADARVNLGYFY
+150 QALADARASLGYFY
-164 ETGHGGLAKDD
+164 ETGRGGLAKDTR
-175 GEAVRLYRLA
+175 EAARLYRLA

-191 TAQSNLGV
+191 AAQNNLGV
-199 FYRDGR
+199 FYRDGG
-205 GGLAKDDREA
+205 GGLTKDDREA
-215 LRLFKLAADQGNP
+215 LRLFKLAADQGNS
-228 YGQNHLGGF
+228 YGQHNLGGL
-237 YRDGG
+237 YRDGL
-242 GGLAKDDREAARLFK
+242 GGLAKDEREAARLFK
-257 LAADQGH
+257 LAADHGN
-264 ASAKVNLGYFYEKG
+264 AGAGVSLGYFYEKG
-278 RGDLAQDD
+278 LGDLAKDD
-286 REAAR
+286 REAVR
-291 LYKLAADQGNAAG
+291 LYRLAADQGNAAG
-304 QNYLGVLYRDGRG
+304 QNNLGVLYRDGRG

-336 NYAYAQQNL
+336 NNAYGQQNL
-345 GTFYRDGRGGLTVDD
+345 GIFYRDGRGGLTMDN
-360 REAARLLKLAADQ
+360 REAARLFKLAADQ

-381 LNQITQQ
+381 LNQITQ

-393 NAAPN
+393 GAVANARSN
-398 AHLKQ
+398 Q

-412 AANLPSVPERRVA
+412 VANLPSVPERRVA
-425 LVIGNSAYQTVSGL
+425 LVIGNAAYQAVSGL
-439 PNTTN
+439 ANTTN
-444 DARAIAE
+444 DARAIAD

-461 RIILDMTRASMIA
+461 RIALDMTRASMIA

-500 SGANY
+500 SGTNY

-525 VDRILSAVENAKKL
+525 VDRILRAVENAKKL

-554 RMHRSIATRSI
+554 KMHRSIATRSI

-574 SGATLI
+574 LGATLI

-593 TGGHSPFAASLIK
+593 AGNHSPFAASLIK

-640 SLPGEEDYYFRLR
+640 SLPGEEDYYFRSR